1 MQKQEILTINF
12 KGGGLLYMHS
22 IKPEVVGKSLKK
34 KEGLCEV
41 EPRWALFGFIE
52 SLKPGPVFIQNF
64 FSFFFLMTPSCIAR
78 KIVLKNVLA
87 NEIVGFGGLN
97 LFIYFSTMWS
107 NN

>member
-1 MQKQEILTINF
+1 
-12 KGGGLLYMHS
+12 
-22 IKPEVVGKSLKK
+22 
-34 KEGLCEV
+34 V

>member
-1 MQKQEILTINF
+1 M
-12 KGGGLLYMHS
+12 
-22 IKPEVVGKSLKK
+22 
-34 KEGLCEV
+34 

-64 FSFFFLMTPSCIAR
+64 FFFFLMTPSCIAR

-87 NEIVGFGGLN
+87 NEIVGFWWSE
-97 LFIYFSTMWS
+97 FIYLFSTMWS